1 MRYLIKTN
9 LHMNLGSNKFLIG
22 SGGLRVG
29 AVLADNATA
38 RFAMPAEHQLSEL
51 PQVDQNRLNAAAE
64 EDHREPFNIVCPQPV
79 REDFQI
85 REEMY

>member
-38 RFAMPAEHQLSEL
+38 RFAMPVRQQLSEL
-51 PQVDQNRLNAAAE
+51 PQADQNQLAAAGE
-64 EDHREPFNIVCPQPV
+64 NHRKPLSIVCPQPV
-79 REDFQI
+79 REDFHVK
-85 REEMY
+85 EEIY

>member
-22 SGGLRVG
+22 SGGLRIG
-29 AVLADNATA
+29 AVLADDATA
-38 RFAMPAEHQLSEL
+38 RFAMSARQQLSEL
-51 PQVDQNRLNAAAE
+51 AQANQNRLDTSG
-64 EDHREPFNIVCPQPV
+64 EDHRKPFRIVCPQPV
-79 REDFQI
+79 REDFQV